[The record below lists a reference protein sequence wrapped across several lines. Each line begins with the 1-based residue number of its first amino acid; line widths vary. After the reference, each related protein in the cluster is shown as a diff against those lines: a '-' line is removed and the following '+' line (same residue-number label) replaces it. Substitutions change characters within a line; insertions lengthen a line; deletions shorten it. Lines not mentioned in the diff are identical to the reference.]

1 MLPSLPTPLLFS
13 FSLKQRGGERRERC
27 THTRTRTH
35 KYTHVSTSLRFVHLN
50 LEFVSKIFSPLFFPV
65 RAPKILLREKKNRKE
80 DLEKFY
86 RILRFRNIIRWG
98 RGETFINKKD
108 RVRYGNSGFL
118 VDSSRRELRGSYFFS
133 ARYNFIRQ
141 KSCALS
147 SPPISVHGGAEIS
160 SIVNDA
166 TEAGRTYRSTV
177 PIHPSSI
184 YLKSFVSRRFARD
197 GCG

>member
-13 FSLKQRGGERRERC
+13 FSLKQRGGKEGKGVHTHAHAHTN
-27 THTRTRTH
+27 THT
-35 KYTHVSTSLRFVHLN
+35 YQLRYASFILISN
-50 LEFVSKIFSPLFFPV
+50 LFRKFFPPYFFPF
-65 RAPKILLREKKNRKE
+65 ALQKFYYAKKKNRKE

-86 RILRFRNIIRWG
+86 GILRFRNIIPWG

-108 RVRYGNSGFL
+108 RIRYGNSGFL